1 MTDISVDDLQ
11 GRTVHD
17 REGTRV
23 GKVKQVFVESKT
35 DAPNFVTVKTSA
47 GEHLI
52 PVASVELKKTTLHV
66 PFDKDTIQNAP
77 AFDLDEG
84 LEASEQDEIVEYYE
98 SNRADEDKDNEDSA
112 DEVEEEGS
120 MIRRA
125 ERLEVGTEWEETG
138 EARISK
144 RVVTSTETVEV
155 PLRREELVIERES
168 LTDEEAQE
176 GGDLS
181 EEEEVIVL
189 REERPVVEKQV
200 VGVEK
205 VTVGKRTL
213 SEAEEVSA
221 DVQEEKIDIDTDTED
236 DD

>member
-11 GRTVHD
+11 DRTVHD

-23 GKVKQVFVESKT
+23 GKVKQVFLEPKT
-35 DAPNFVTVKTSA
+35 DAPNFLTVKTSA

-52 PVASVELKKTTLHV
+52 PVASVELDKNKLHV
-66 PFDKDTIQNAP
+66 PFDKKTIQNAP
-77 AFDLDEG
+77 SFDLDEG
-84 LEASEQDEIVEYYE
+84 LDSSDQDEVVEYYA
-98 SNRADEDKDNEDSA
+98 SQGADEDNNEDSA
-112 DEVEEEGS
+112 EEVEEEGS

-138 EARISK
+138 EATLTK
-144 RVVTSTETVEV
+144 RVVTRTETVEV

-213 SEAEEVSA
+213 SETEEVSA